1 MTIRRTV
8 VFAFCVLLVVPSSQ
22 AGERSSANTSKR
34 ESGYVTTADGVRLF
48 YQKVGNGK
56 QTVIIPAALFLAD
69 DFRQLADGRTLIF
82 YDMRNRGR
90 SDAVNDMSKVTI
102 DEDVRD
108 LEAIRAHFRV
118 KSFSTIGYSYL
129 GLMVML
135 YAKEHPDRVERV
147 VQLGPVPLKFGTEY
161 PPQFTNKDDEKI
173 VDGAK
178 YREMKKLESE
188 GYDRSHPREYCEMQW
203 DVLRV
208 RLVGDAAHVER
219 LRNSN
224 CDLPNEWPV
233 NLNRHFEAH
242 FTSVQKLDVPWSDMQ
257 RVKVPV
263 LTIHGTKDRN
273 APYGSGREWASK
285 LPNARL
291 LTVEGAAHN
300 SWVDAPEIIFPAVR
314 EFLNG
319 KWPQAAKKVSLKE

>member
-1 MTIRRTV
+1 MRGLS
-8 VFAFCVLLVVPSSQ
+8 LLLLGLWLACASVPAAAKTPHPAPQ
-22 AGERSSANTSKR
+22 TE
-34 ESGYVTTADGVRLF
+34 GYVSTADGVRLY
-48 YQKVGNGK
+48 YQKVGKGK

-90 SDAVNDMSKVTI
+90 SDAVKDMARVNI
-102 DEDVRD
+102 HEDVRD
-108 LEAIRAHFRV
+108 LEAIGAHFGV
-118 KSFSTIGYSYL
+118 KRFSTIGYSYL
-129 GLMVML
+129 GMMVML
-135 YAKEHPDRVERV
+135 YAKEHPDRIERV

-161 PPQFTNKDDEKI
+161 PPQYVNRDDEQI

-178 YREMKKLESE
+178 YREMKKQESE
-188 GYDRSHPREYCEMQW
+188 GYDKSHPQEFCEMQW
-203 DVLRV
+203 EVLRV
-208 RLVGDAAHVER
+208 RLVGDPAHVAR

-233 NLNRHFEAH
+233 NLDRHFSAH
-242 FTSVQKLDVPWSDMQ
+242 FTSVQKLDIPWSEMQ
-257 RVKVPV
+257 KVTAPV

-291 LTVEGAAHN
+291 LTIEGGAHN
-300 SWVDAPEIIFPAVR
+300 SWVDAPEVIFPAIR

-319 KWPQAAKKVSLKE
+319 KWPPAAKKIN